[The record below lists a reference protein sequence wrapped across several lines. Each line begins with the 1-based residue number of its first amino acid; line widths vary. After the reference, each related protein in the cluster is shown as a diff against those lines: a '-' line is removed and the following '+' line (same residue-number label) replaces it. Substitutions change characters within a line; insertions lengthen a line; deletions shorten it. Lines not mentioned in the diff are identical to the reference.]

1 MMPGRAGGAIPAAWR
16 GPLRFAGGVALA
28 AIVWLLTSKAVVQAL
43 LVGAFVYALVHRRRG
58 SAAWATGAGRAFMA
72 LLAFTFLSV
81 AWSSDASSSLSSL
94 GRQIPFLAAVFAIP
108 VIFDTER
115 RLRGA
120 MLASAVALT
129 LILGVDLVRLNWLLG
144 SFFIREARYTAPFVL
159 NHPNVASMM
168 AGSAAI
174 VLFRF
179 AWIWRREP
187 SRLVP
192 CVLALGVNLFYLYA
206 LTSRGPQLAFVGAL
220 CAYVLLL
227 VGWKRKILAVALFA
241 LLAAGAATQVKH
253 INRRFLNPDVKSLT
267 ERSIVWG
274 HTWKLAGEAPLL
286 GHGHGKKVFTK
297 VYYASSPPKA
307 TYLFPHPHE
316 YWLMVLF
323 EHGLPGLA
331 FHLTAWI
338 LLGLRLIRTIG
349 RGSTF
354 ADRLAA
360 GTPLVLLLHIHLY
373 GLGDYPD
380 SLVRILL
387 WWLIPASL
395 VATREEKPATA

>member
-1 MMPGRAGGAIPAAWR
+1 MWSIPAAWR

-28 AIVWLLTSKAVVQAL
+28 AVLWLLTSKAVVQAL
-43 LVGAFVYALVHRRRG
+43 LVGAFVYALVHHRRG
-58 SAAWATGAGRAFMA
+58 SAAWANGAGRAFIA
-72 LLAFTFLSV
+72 LLAFTILSV
-81 AWSSDASSSLSSL
+81 AWTPHASMALSSL
-94 GRQIPFLAAVFAIP
+94 GRQLPFLAAAFAIP
-108 VIFDTER
+108 VLFDTER
-115 RLRGA
+115 KLRGA
-120 MLASAVALT
+120 MLASAVAMT
-129 LILGVDLVRLNWLLG
+129 LILGIDLIRLNWLLG
-144 SFFIREARYTAPFVL
+144 SYFIREARYTAPFVL

-192 CVLALGVNLFYLYA
+192 CVLALGVNLVYLYA

-220 CAYVLLL
+220 AAYVLLL
-227 VGWKRKILAVALFA
+227 VGWKRKLLAVILLA
-241 LLAAGAATQVKH
+241 LLATGAATQVKH
-253 INRRFLNPDVKSLT
+253 INRRFLSPDVKSFT

-274 HTWKLAGEAPLL
+274 HTWKLVADAPLL

-297 VYYASSPPKA
+297 VYYESSPPKA
-307 TYLFPHPHE
+307 TYHFPHPHE

-331 FHLTAWI
+331 LHLTAWL
-338 LLGLRLIRTIG
+338 LLGLRLLRTIA
-349 RGSTF
+349 RGTTF

-360 GTPLVLLLHIHLY
+360 GTPLVLLLHIHIY

-387 WWLIPASL
+387 WWLIPVAL
-395 VATREEKPATA
+395 VATREKEPVEA